1 MKATNQKVLHSED
14 YKPQFYSPVTGDS
27 MTVQEPPMTVREMLD
42 RFASGQPITA
52 GYHDPLYIEGL
63 GDLEK
68 IIRAE
73 GGEYL
78 LNLDRIRKAV
88 QSARLRLDNIELTD
102 TRTPAKSPGGPGGPE
117 GSGGPGLLNDNASK
131 L

>member
-1 MKATNQKVLHSED
+1 MKTTNQKVLHSED

-27 MTVQEPPMTVREMLD
+27 LTVQEAPMTVREMLD
-42 RFASGQPITA
+42 HFASGQPITA
-52 GYHDPLYIEGL
+52 GYQDPLYVEGL

-88 QSARLRLDNIELTD
+88 QSARRRLDNIELTD
-102 TRTPAKSPGGPGGPE
+102 TTR
-117 GSGGPGLLNDNASK
+117 SGGEAGNPKSE
-131 L
+131 